1 MIKKTIKYEDYN
13 GEKKE
18 NDYYFHMNPAELT
31 ELELST
37 PGGLEA
43 TIKRLMDEKDGKE
56 IVAIFKKL
64 IFDSYGE
71 KTPDGRFEK
80 SPELS
85 RKFASTGAYPVLF
98 MELATDAD
106 AAAAF
111 VNGMIGADQQMSVTP
126 A

>member
-56 IVAIFKKL
+56 IVAIF
-64 IFDSYGE
+64 
-71 KTPDGRFEK
+71 EK

-111 VNGMIGADQQMSVTP
+111 VNGMIGADQQTGVTP

>member
-1 MIKKTIKYEDYN
+1 MIKKTIKFEDYN

-18 NDYYFHMNPAELT
+18 NDYYFHMNGAELT
-31 ELELST
+31 EMELST

-43 TIKRLMDEKDGKE
+43 TIKRLMEEKDGKE
-56 IVAIFKKL
+56 IVALFKKL
-64 IFDSYGE
+64 ILDSYGE

-85 RKFASTGAYPVLF
+85 RKFASTAAYPVLF

-111 VNGMIGADQQMSVTP
+111 VNGMIGADQQSAALP

>member
-18 NDYYFHMNPAELT
+18 NDYYFHMNEAELT

-85 RKFASTGAYPVLF
+85 RKFASTAAYPILC

-111 VNGMIGADQQMSVTP
+111 VNGMIGADQQNAVRP